1 MKHNSFILAVLAA
14 ACLAACSND
23 SEDETS
29 PTAPVTPVE
38 RKLVV
43 RAAAAPWASQGGLVR
58 ATRAGVITTQSL
70 TSFTMHYQQ
79 DTYSVSRSDGNSEWS
94 TAPQTW
100 PSAVDNDTPVSFYA
114 HTAGTYYYKGGYAY
128 VSFTAEELASNTHDL
143 LVARKE
149 DVTYSATKGV
159 VWFTFDHACAAVD
172 FNIKIT
178 EALRQQRSGNLT
190 VNKVELRHIAK
201 QDDYHFAG
209 GWQSVG
215 TAYTDYTLNTAD
227 MEVTTALQALPC
239 STMFFIPQA
248 FSDDETKLVVTYDT
262 NKTAEISLKGIEWKA
277 GYQYPVD
284 IVLGTKLIK

>member
-1 MKHNSFILAVLAA
+1 MDHGS
-14 ACLAACSND
+14 
-23 SEDETS
+23 
-29 PTAPVTPVE
+29 
-38 RKLVV
+38 
-43 RAAAAPWASQGGLVR
+43 
-58 ATRAGVITTQSL
+58 
-70 TSFTMHYQQ
+70 
-79 DTYSVSRSDGNSEWS
+79 SD
-94 TAPQTW
+94 
-100 PSAVDNDTPVSFYA
+100 V
-114 HTAGTYYYKGGYAY
+114 
-128 VSFTAEELASNTHDL
+128 
-143 LVARKE
+143 
-149 DVTYSATKGV
+149 
-159 VWFTFDHACAAVD
+159 AVD

-201 QDDYHFAG
+201 QGDYHFAG

-215 TAYTDYTLNTAD
+215 TAYTDYTLTTAD

-284 IVLGTKLIK
+284 IVLGTNLIK